1 MLAGHFHR
9 LATVGMVS
17 HAPVAASVSRP
28 LGLPSLAIR
37 YSSSQPSF
45 TDTSAPPPARSGQH
59 RSIRRRDFR
68 FIFPEF
74 LPDPNSEFR
83 QPLAEKLARQ
93 DLLRRRAQVEIPE
106 FYVGS
111 IVAVTTSES
120 YAHTADKLTKFV
132 GIVIERGGT
141 GPRAWIK
148 VRNVVDKIGVEFL
161 YEIYCPTIQKIETLR
176 LERRLDEDL
185 TYLRDA
191 PPEYSTFPPDME
203 VEILPEGTPVP
214 VNDLKVPLRPAPW
227 TRRWERYT
235 DRLNGYILP
244 DDLPDYKTSEM
255 ERESKFLNIGWQGQV
270 MKYDLLLQYHE
281 TISVEEQDAIWRE
294 VGDALET
301 RDLDMRKVAAKRA
314 FSKPTK
320 RQ

>member
-1 MLAGHFHR
+1 M
-9 LATVGMVS
+9 
-17 HAPVAASVSRP
+17 
-28 LGLPSLAIR
+28 
-37 YSSSQPSF
+37 
-45 TDTSAPPPARSGQH
+45 
-59 RSIRRRDFR
+59 
-68 FIFPEF
+68 
-74 LPDPNSEFR
+74 
-83 QPLAEKLARQ
+83 AEKLARK
-93 DLLRRRAQVEIPE
+93 DLLRRRSQVEIPE

-111 IVAVTTSES
+111 IVAVTASES

-148 VRNVVDKIGVEFL
+148 VRNVVDKIGVEFM
-161 YEIYCPTIQKIETLR
+161 YEIYAPTIQKIETLR

-191 PPEYSTFPPDME
+191 PPEYSTFPMDME
-203 VEILPEGTPVP
+203 AEILPEGTPVP
-214 VNDLKVPLRPAPW
+214 VNDIKVPLRPCPW
-227 TRRWERYT
+227 TRRWDRYV
-235 DRLNGYILP
+235 DRLCGYILP
-244 DDLPDYKTSEM
+244 NELPEHIQKSM
-255 ERESKFLNIGWQGQV
+255 EREALFLNSGWQREV
-270 MKYDLLLQYHE
+270 IKYDLLMQYNE

-314 FSKPTK
+314 FTKPTK